1 MTAGMNK
8 KTLAAIA
15 IFTLAGHAGAA
26 DYDCLIEAFETV
38 DVRSPVEALI
48 ESIPVRR
55 GDFVKKGQVVVTLE
69 AAAERAALDLARARA
84 RMEGELKAAEA
95 RVELARKKW
104 VRSEELHKQNFISS
118 TARDEAEAEFKLAS
132 EQLRQARE
140 ARELAE
146 LEARRSSEL
155 LALRTLRSPFTGV
168 VVERYQA
175 PGEMATTNINQPI
188 LKLANINPLHVEV
201 VLPVGLYGRVKPG
214 MTGRVSPERPIAG
227 EYAARV
233 KVVDRVVDA
242 ASGTFGVRLELP
254 NPQGAVPAGVKCKVR
269 FD

>member
-1 MTAGMNK
+1 MARKNL
-8 KTLAAIA
+8 LAVVIL
-15 IFTLAGHAGAA
+15 TVAGHAGAA
-26 DYDCLIEAFETV
+26 EYDCLIEAFETV

-48 ESIPVRR
+48 ASIPVRR
-55 GDFVKKGQVVVTLE
+55 GDLVKKGQVVLTLE

-84 RMEGELKAAEA
+84 MMEGELKAAEA

-104 VRSEELHKQNFISS
+104 VRSEELHKQNFISA
-118 TARDEAEAEFKLAS
+118 TARDEAEAEYKLAS
-132 EQLRQARE
+132 EQMRQARE

-155 LALRTLRSPFTGV
+155 LALRTVRSPFTGV
-168 VVERYQA
+168 VVERFQS

-201 VLPVGLYGRVKPG
+201 VLPVSLYGRIKPG
-214 MTGRVSPERPIAG
+214 MTGEVVPEKPIEG
-227 EYAARV
+227 RYSARV